1 MKDRKQQAKSSY
13 DIFQKTLKGKYH
25 KGRGEMI
32 FLATL
37 SLGSALGE
45 VSQFYGGKWFK
56 RNCMS

>member
-56 RNCMS
+56 